1 MDTRHGPTS
10 INKAIGLIQAS
21 DEWWAKYEKIDKNA
35 IKFKTKPLE
44 HMELMQRVYE
54 GATATEKYT
63 WTPGAAFEQ
72 VATEDNPLLV
82 DKEDCE
88 NSNGLPPF
96 QPAQQ
101 IEHTVYHAFAPEK
114 QTSMT
119 VRATSS
125 AIHIDDTP
133 MSGRSKCKVCR
144 TTHEQRKKDQSEGAS
159 KLASSMENLA
169 FSVKL
174 QQREVRVYHDYGNS
188 TQELVGKCLTR
199 LYSLQGL
206 DPQDLLIVFFMA
218 LMDNPA
224 NQAILLQIPMDEAVI
239 SWPRMKKSQNIGSPS
254 TPTHGSGMGGWF

>member
-1 MDTRHGPTS
+1 MRT
-10 INKAIGLIQAS
+10 N
-21 DEWWAKYEKIDKNA
+21 KIDKNA

-44 HMELMQRVYE
+44 HMELMRRVYE
-54 GATATEKYT
+54 GAMETEKYT
-63 WTPGAAFEQ
+63 WTPGAAFEP
-72 VATEDNPLLV
+72 VATEDNPLL
-82 DKEDCE
+82 
-88 NSNGLPPF
+88 
-96 QPAQQ
+96 
-101 IEHTVYHAFAPEK
+101 K

-174 QQREVRVYHDYGNS
+174 QQREVRVHHDYRNS

-239 SWPRMKKSQNIGSPS
+239 SWLRMKKSQNIGSPS